1 MPEQQAL
8 TERVPLAEAAGGQ
21 TPKGRRFRA
30 RIIQGDIQGSSGY
43 YPAKML
49 KRDAGVFR
57 EGLPVFLD
65 HPGATEA
72 YDRPERSVRDLAG
85 RLATA
90 AVYEGDGLYADVEVY
105 PHWAPVVE
113 AMAGDIGMS
122 IRAAGTVEASTDDT
136 IRGPIVTSLSEAA
149 SVDFVTAAGA
159 GGKIVAL
166 LESARSEGELLRQ
179 AAEALAPPLK
189 KGSAKDDKS
198 ANTAGKAVDDP
209 EDAADG
215 GADEDDENS
224 DGTKKGNLPAFL
236 KKKGKVSEARNVGH
250 WLESRMHKSFT
261 EMADDMFGDGRLTRD
276 ERIALSSAVGDGLQA
291 FSVRVEADCPH
302 LYQRDIWDD
311 PETAPAEVV
320 ETAAH
325 TMPAPPAPTLEE
337 SRMSGTAQQGA
348 PDGAATDV
356 AESAR
361 ERELAAQLTESTKAI
376 EAATKALTE
385 AQQAASAEIA
395 DLKKRLDESDADKR
409 ALANDKAARK
419 AVAEALKTS
428 SLHAVAHSRVTES
441 VCRDLPT
448 TEDGALDTA
457 KLGEA
462 IKAAIKGEQTYVA
475 SLAEATGAGVPRGLG
490 GDTAHD
496 LSESDLDKELADVF
510 TNIGMTEKAALTA
523 AHGRG

>member
-1 MPEQQAL
+1 VPEQQAL

-43 YPAKML
+43 YPASML

-85 RLATA
+85 RLATT

-179 AAEALAPPLK
+179 AAEALAPPFK
-189 KGSAKDDKS
+189 KKDATDDGKKPDTATDGSDDK
-198 ANTAGKAVDDP
+198 G
-209 EDAADG
+209 ED
-215 GADEDDENS
+215 DEDD
-224 DGTKKGNLPAFL
+224 KLPAFL
-236 KKKGKVSEARNVGH
+236 KSKQKAKVAEARNVGH

-291 FSVRVEADCPH
+291 FSARVEADCPH

-325 TMPAPPAPTLEE
+325 TTPAPPAPTLEE
-337 SRMSGTAQQGA
+337 SRMSGTNQQGA

-395 DLKKRLDESDADKR
+395 DLKKRLDESDDDKR
-409 ALANDKAARK
+409 ALANDKAART

-428 SLHAVAHSRVTES
+428 SLHAVTHARVTES

-448 TEDGALDTA
+448 TEDGALDA
-457 KLGEA
+457 VKLGEV
-462 IKAAIKGEQTYVA
+462 IKAAIEGEQTYVA

-490 GDTAHD
+490 GDTKHD
-496 LSESDLDKELADVF
+496 LSESDLDKELAGVF